1 MNRTQDLLESLIAS
15 IENEC
20 ISDDD
25 AIAIQSR
32 IDKALSRGKRNH
44 FWRHCQEASE
54 RVKRWPKW
62 KQNILTDSAKPTL
75 DIPRQPVVND

>member
-1 MNRTQDLLESLIAS
+1 MNKTRDLLECLIAS
-15 IENEC
+15 IKRDC

-25 AIAIQSR
+25 AKDIRLR
-32 IDKALSRGKRNH
+32 IEQALLKDNRNH

-54 RVKRWPKW
+54 RVRRWPKW
-62 KQNILTDSAKPTL
+62 KQNILVDSAKPTL